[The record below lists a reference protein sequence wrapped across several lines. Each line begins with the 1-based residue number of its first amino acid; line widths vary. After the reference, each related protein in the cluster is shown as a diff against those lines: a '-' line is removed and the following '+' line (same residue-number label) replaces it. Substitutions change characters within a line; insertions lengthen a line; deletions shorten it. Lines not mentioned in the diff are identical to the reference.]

1 MYTVVGCPDCGALK
15 LVEDRPETTRC
26 PRCGRRSQFGKLRSF
41 YRSDDIDAAREARA
55 RLLAQ
60 RGDNEAAYNEVGSF
74 ADIDAAADA
83 AGMDD
88 EEFLERSGLDSDE
101 VAAAGE
107 RAGRGRG
114 DTSSGSRKDRVLAA
128 LRDLDRPTEE
138 DVVERAGEEGVPPD
152 YVRTALEK
160 LRRRGEVS
168 ETGGRYRLL

>member
-1 MYTVVGCPDCGALK
+1 MYTVVGCRDCGALK
-15 LVEDRPETTRC
+15 LVEGRPETTRC
-26 PRCGRRSQFGKLRSF
+26 PRCGRRSQFKKLRAF
-41 YRSDDIDAAREARA
+41 YRSEDVDAAREARA

-60 RGDNEAAYNEVGSF
+60 RGGNEAAYNEVGSF
-74 ADIDAAADA
+74 ADIDEAADE

-88 EEFLERSGLDSDE
+88 EEYLERAGLDADE

-114 DTSSGSRKDRVLAA
+114 SSGSRKDRVLDA
-128 LRDLDRPTEE
+128 LRALDRPTEAE
-138 DVVERAGEEGVPPD
+138 VVEHAEENGVPAD

-160 LRRRGEVS
+160 LRHRGEVS